1 MKKVKKPCCRGFGW
15 VSRAPLGRLVGPRW
29 SRWGLVGLGGP
40 GGMFI
45 DTRKNVL
52 YPPIQNGRVKC
63 IMLPRRNH
71 TLPPNPDHLGVKYIL
86 ICSGYPDIRL
96 SFTSVIIVLCYM
108 SYLEIM

>member
-1 MKKVKKPCCRGFGW
+1 M
-15 VSRAPLGRLVGPRW
+15 
-29 SRWGLVGLGGP
+29 GLGGP

-45 DTRKNVL
+45 DNRKNVL

-86 ICSGYPDIRL
+86 ICSGYPALFYIRYNC
-96 SFTSVIIVLCYM
+96 IVLHVL
-108 SYLEIM
+108 SRNHVAISQTQVAVAYLYGN